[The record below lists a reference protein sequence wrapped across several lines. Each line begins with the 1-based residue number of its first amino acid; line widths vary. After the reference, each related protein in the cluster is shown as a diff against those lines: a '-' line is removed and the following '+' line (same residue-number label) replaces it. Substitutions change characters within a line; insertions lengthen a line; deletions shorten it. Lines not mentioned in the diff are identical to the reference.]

1 MIVPYKHQ
9 EELSN
14 EALEII
20 REHAI
25 VYLAMEERTGK
36 TITAILVAEKS
47 AASNVLIVTKKK
59 AEKDW
64 KSTLADMQ
72 LTKRYTLTTYHQL
85 HNLPVAA
92 YDLVLLDESHNYI
105 SSFPKPGQIWKQL
118 KPICKNKPIVY
129 ISATP
134 HAQGLQQLFHQ
145 FALSA
150 WSPWYKHTN
159 FYSWFSVYGK
169 PYTMEINGIN
179 VPQYTKLTDDKVVY
193 DCVKHLFI
201 TKTRQELGF
210 EHEPEDK
217 LHWITLAENT
227 TAVYN
232 QLIKDELIELSVGL
246 LVCDNKS
253 KMRTSLHQL
262 EGGTIKIDDKYFVLG
277 NTEKV
282 QYILDNFGDNESLV
296 IMYNFK
302 AELTKLQMYFKKALL
317 LQATSFA
324 EGVDLSG
331 YDDLVIYSQDYS
343 TARHTQRRA
352 RQANKNRDKPI
363 TVHFLLVKRG
373 ISEQVYKTVSV
384 NKKNYVD
391 STYSRAFL

>member
-9 EELSN
+9 EELSD

-72 LTKRYTLTTYHQL
+72 LAKRYTLTTYHQL

-159 FYSWFSVYGK
+159 FYSWFGMYGK

-217 LHWITLAENT
+217 LHWIDLAENT

-232 QLIKDELIELSVGL
+232 QLIKDELIELSAGL

-282 QYILDNFGDNESLV
+282 KYILDNFGDNESLV

-302 AELTKLQMYFKKALL
+302 AELTKLQMHFKKALL

>member
-1 MIVPYKHQ
+1 MITPYQHQ

-14 EALEII
+14 DALEIL
-20 REHAI
+20 RENAI

-36 TITAILVAEKS
+36 TITALLVAEKS
-47 AASNVLIVTKKK
+47 AVSRVLIVTKKK

-64 KSTLADMQ
+64 KAVLGDMK
-72 LTKRYTLTTYHQL
+72 LTKSYTLTTYHQL
-85 HNLPVAA
+85 HNLSRFD

-105 SSFPKPGQIWKQL
+105 SAFPKPGQIWKQL
-118 KPICKNKPIVY
+118 RPICKGKPIVY

-145 FALSA
+145 FALSS

-159 FYSWFSVYGK
+159 FYSWFQMYGK
-169 PYTMEINGIN
+169 PYNIEINGIN
-179 VPQYTKLTDDKVVY
+179 VPQYTKLASDTVVY

-201 TKTRQELGF
+201 TKTRSELGF
-210 EHEPEDK
+210 EHEPEDR
-217 LHWITLAENT
+217 LHWIELSDNVRQ
-227 TAVYN
+227 VYN
-232 QLIKDELIELSVGL
+232 TLLKDELIELSVGT
-246 LVCDNKS
+246 LVCDNAS

-262 EGGTIKIDDKYFVLG
+262 EGGTIKIEDKYCVLG
-277 NTEKV
+277 NLEKV
-282 QYILDNFGDNESLV
+282 NYILETFGDTEGLV

-302 AELTKLQMYFKKALL
+302 AELTKLQMYFKKASL

-324 EGVDLSG
+324 EGVDLHK

-352 RQANKNRDKPI
+352 RQCNKERDTPI
-363 TVHFLLVKRG
+363 TVHFLLVKKG
-373 ISEQVYKTVSV
+373 ISEQVYKTVSI

-391 STYSRAFL
+391 STYSRSFL